1 MSRARRSGLLAAVFW
16 TAVLT
21 PVSGQTLPELFSRA
35 KAKVAAGAYAEA
47 LATLNQLDAEV
58 QKPENEAARMP
69 LRPAAAF
76 YRGVCLAAL
85 GEPDKAREEF
95 AIFVAANPEK
105 DIDRKAY
112 PASVVAAFQ
121 RARKSSPGAEKA
133 EEVLSSLALAYRST
147 AFPSESSAPPGPDW
161 TTGPVKHLLRQEESR
176 AFFRLSDGASRTEF
190 VARFWRAR
198 DPRPDT
204 PENEFRREF
213 ERRVAFA
220 DEHFTEGS
228 TRGSLTDRGMVFV
241 LLGPPTGVV
250 RRPITTAEDTPAM
263 LPMTSSRMAP
273 PRPTVGPAA
282 AEQYTNWKEFW
293 RYSREVLPPG
303 IPERHVDFTFVTRT
317 DYGKNL
323 LQRDGPSIR
332 AIDAARPRPRAL
344 DE

>member
-1 MSRARRSGLLAAVFW
+1 MSRARLSGCLAAVFW

-21 PVSGQTLPELFSRA
+21 PVSAETLPELFSRA

-47 LATLNQLDAEV
+47 LATLNQLEAEV
-58 QKPENEAARMP
+58 QKPENEVARTP

-85 GEPDKAREEF
+85 GEPDRAREEF
-95 AIFVAANPEK
+95 AIFIAANPEK

-121 RARKSSPGAEKA
+121 QARKSSPGAEKA

-161 TTGPVKHLLRQEESR
+161 ANGPVKHLLRQEESR

-220 DEHFTEGS
+220 DEKFSEGS
-228 TRGSLTDRGMVFV
+228 KRGSLTERGMVFV
-241 LLGPPTGVV
+241 MVGPPSGTI
-250 RRPITTAEDTPAM
+250 RRPLTVEEDASPM
-263 LPMTSSRMAP
+263 LPMIGSRSAPSSRTSIGLTASDQP
-273 PRPTVGPAA
+273 S
-282 AEQYTNWKEFW
+282 NWKEIW
-293 RYSREVLPPG
+293 TYRRKALPPNV
-303 IPERHVDFTFVTRT
+303 PYQQVDFV
-317 DYGKNL
+317 
-323 LQRDGPSIR
+323 
-332 AIDAARPRPRAL
+332 
-344 DE
+344 